1 MFARTVRMQL
11 KPERLSEFTQLM
23 EEEVIPLL
31 RKQHGFTDEIAFV
44 RPSGTVAIGIT
55 LWEEKESA
63 DAYQRGVYPEVLKA
77 LASVVDGTPRVRS
90 FEASNSTYHKIGAR

>member
-1 MFARTVRMQL
+1 MQL
-11 KPERLSEFTQLM
+11 KPESLSEFTQLM

-55 LWEEKESA
+55 LLEREGERDS
-63 DAYQRGVYPEVLKA
+63 YPPGVYRKC
-77 LASVVDGTPRVRS
+77 
-90 FEASNSTYHKIGAR
+90 